1 MAFLGI
7 TAFAVLG
14 AGAAIF
20 SFREIAEVL
29 DRVTLRRV
37 PAALASQE
45 LSRQA
50 ERIIAAAPTLLAAE
64 NSAEHAER
72 SRSIASD
79 VQALGALLSDLES
92 RGAEAITL
100 GSMRVAVSRLRV
112 NLDALDR
119 IISDR
124 IVLREQKRSVSQN
137 SLATHDAIQDLLT
150 PWIQIVSAEIRQSG
164 RIINSTTAN
173 AEERAAAGLRLEGST
188 SSLRSL
194 QRVQLLAT
202 SVSDM
207 LNQIT
212 TAGDETGL
220 RIYAFRI
227 QQALREANQLIAGFD
242 AKLQPLLAAQLEQL
256 RDQVQGAEGMP
267 QLRARELSL
276 LAQAANHL
284 GENTVLSR
292 DLTEAVDRLVG
303 AAKQDIVRANDD
315 VRAVQRFSS
324 AILIAAVAL
333 SLISSVLIVW
343 LYVGRN
349 IVSRLT
355 ALSRSMLAIAAGNL
369 RTEIRISGS
378 DEIGRMAEA
387 LAVFRTT
394 AVEVEE
400 SNMREIQGVRR
411 RLAEAIESISE
422 GFSLYDREDKLVIS
436 NRRYLEMLHGDNADL
451 VPPGTSFETIIRSAA
466 ARGAIREAEGR
477 LEAWIAD
484 RLAQHRDP
492 AGTHLQHRADGRWI
506 QINERKTEDGG
517 TVATY
522 TDITELKE
530 AEETVRE
537 SERRLRLIVEAA
549 PVALLIVTLGDGIVR
564 HVNTPFCQLFG
575 LDSPAILGRNASVL
589 YAKPQEREKFMRSL
603 TEVGHVNS
611 LEMLFKRA
619 GGEEF
624 WALMASQK
632 IEFDGH
638 PAIITG
644 LLDISDRKRLE
655 SDLHRAIWAAE
666 QGTRAKSAFLANM
679 SHELRTPLN
688 AIIGYAEMLSEDAR
702 EAGRAAD
709 SADLQKIQDA
719 GKHLLGLIDS
729 ILDLS
734 KIEAGKM
741 TLFLETFDLK
751 VLIESVGQT
760 VAPLAAKNGNEL
772 VIRCPADVGHIHADL
787 TKIRQTL
794 FNLLSNAC
802 KFTRGGTIT
811 LTATR
816 EAGETGSWIV
826 FQVSDTGIG
835 MTPDQQAKVFESF
848 TQADESTTR
857 TYGGTGLG
865 LAITKSLCE
874 LMGGEIALSST
885 PGQGTTFTVH
895 LPATMRIAAEKVLDT
910 AEGNSQPWSTPIP
923 TGAPIVLVVD
933 DEPNARELLRRHLER
948 NGYAVHTASD
958 GEQALQRVRELRPD
972 VVTLDVL
979 MPHMDGWAVLAAI
992 KEDPEVADTPVIMV
1006 TITDEQNV
1014 GFSLGAVD
1022 YLIKPIHRDRLI
1034 RAVEKCC
1041 PSEAHRRVLIVED
1054 HGPTR
1059 ELMCRTLQQHEYT
1072 VIEAEN
1078 GRVGCERLSEALPD
1092 AILLDLMMPE
1102 MDGFEFLSKLRA
1114 DERSRTIP
1122 VIVITAKTL
1131 TVEDRARLNGHM
1143 QHFIRKD
1150 VGSAAAAVAV
1160 LGKVLSRTGGL
1171 LPGAL

>member
-1 MAFLGI
+1 M
-7 TAFAVLG
+7 
-14 AGAAIF
+14 
-20 SFREIAEVL
+20 
-29 DRVTLRRV
+29 
-37 PAALASQE
+37 
-45 LSRQA
+45 
-50 ERIIAAAPTLLAAE
+50 
-64 NSAEHAER
+64 
-72 SRSIASD
+72 
-79 VQALGALLSDLES
+79 
-92 RGAEAITL
+92 
-100 GSMRVAVSRLRV
+100 
-112 NLDALDR
+112 
-119 IISDR
+119 
-124 IVLREQKRSVSQN
+124 
-137 SLATHDAIQDLLT
+137 T

-164 RIINSTTAN
+164 RTINSTTAN

-575 LDSPAILGRNASVL
+575 LDFAGDPRT
-589 YAKPQEREKFMRSL
+589 ERQCPLR
-603 TEVGHVNS
+603 
-611 LEMLFKRA
+611 
-619 GGEEF
+619 
-624 WALMASQK
+624 Q
-632 IEFDGH
+632 
-638 PAIITG
+638 
-644 LLDISDRKRLE
+644 
-655 SDLHRAIWAAE
+655 AA
-666 QGTRAKSAFLANM
+666 R
-679 SHELRTPLN
+679 
-688 AIIGYAEMLSEDAR
+688 AR
-702 EAGRAAD
+702 EVHALTDGGWPRRLAG
-709 SADLQKIQDA
+709 DA
-719 GKHLLGLIDS
+719 VQ
-729 ILDLS
+729 
-734 KIEAGKM
+734 A
-741 TLFLETFDLK
+741 
-751 VLIESVGQT
+751 
-760 VAPLAAKNGNEL
+760 
-772 VIRCPADVGHIHADL
+772 R
-787 TKIRQTL
+787 R
-794 FNLLSNAC
+794 
-802 KFTRGGTIT
+802 RGGVLGPYGVPEDRVRRPPRNHHRSPRYQRPQTPGVRTSIGRSGR
-811 LTATR
+811 LSR
-816 EAGETGSWIV
+816 ERGRS
-826 FQVSDTGIG
+826 
-835 MTPDQQAKVFESF
+835 
-848 TQADESTTR
+848 R
-857 TYGGTGLG
+857 
-865 LAITKSLCE
+865 
-874 LMGGEIALSST
+874 LSS
-885 PGQGTTFTVH
+885 
-895 LPATMRIAAEKVLDT
+895 
-910 AEGNSQPWSTPIP
+910 PI
-923 TGAPIVLVVD
+923 
-933 DEPNARELLRRHLER
+933 
-948 NGYAVHTASD
+948 
-958 GEQALQRVRELRPD
+958 
-972 VVTLDVL
+972 
-979 MPHMDGWAVLAAI
+979 
-992 KEDPEVADTPVIMV
+992 
-1006 TITDEQNV
+1006 
-1014 GFSLGAVD
+1014 
-1022 YLIKPIHRDRLI
+1022 
-1034 RAVEKCC
+1034 
-1041 PSEAHRRVLIVED
+1041 
-1054 HGPTR
+1054 
-1059 ELMCRTLQQHEYT
+1059 
-1072 VIEAEN
+1072 
-1078 GRVGCERLSEALPD
+1078 
-1092 AILLDLMMPE
+1092 
-1102 MDGFEFLSKLRA
+1102 
-1114 DERSRTIP
+1114 
-1122 VIVITAKTL
+1122 
-1131 TVEDRARLNGHM
+1131 
-1143 QHFIRKD
+1143 
-1150 VGSAAAAVAV
+1150 
-1160 LGKVLSRTGGL
+1160 
-1171 LPGAL
+1171 

>member
-1 MAFLGI
+1 MHRL
-7 TAFAVLG
+7 
-14 AGAAIF
+14 
-20 SFREIAEVL
+20 
-29 DRVTLRRV
+29 LRRQLRKHLGVEGEV
-37 PAALASQE
+37 PAALQPFVAAVDAAYTDFDSDRALLERSQE
-45 LSRQA
+45 LSSKELSEARDKATQA
-50 ERIIAAAPTLLAAE
+50 QTRLTDRSGASRKAFSCSTPMIAWCCATRA
-64 NSAEHAER
+64 
-72 SRSIASD
+72 IAS
-79 VQALGALLSDLES
+79 SI
-92 RGAEAITL
+92 RGWPTSCGQGWKFEHLIKT
-100 GSMRVAVSRLRV
+100 GVERGIVA
-112 NLDALDR
+112 DAVAR
-119 IISDR
+119 PQEW
-124 IVLREQKRSVSQN
+124 VEQRFARHHNPRGPFLHHQW
-137 SLATHDAIQDLLT
+137 DGR
-150 PWIQIVSAEIRQSG
+150 WIQISERKTQDGGTVGVFTDVTELKR
-164 RIINSTTAN
+164 R
-173 AEERAAAGLRLEGST
+173 EEELAAA
-188 SSLRSL
+188 
-194 QRVQLLAT
+194 
-202 SVSDM
+202 
-207 LNQIT
+207 
-212 TAGDETGL
+212 
-220 RIYAFRI
+220 
-227 QQALREANQLIAGFD
+227 
-242 AKLQPLLAAQLEQL
+242 
-256 RDQVQGAEGMP
+256 RDKA
-267 QLRARELSL
+267 
-276 LAQAANHL
+276 
-284 GENTVLSR
+284 
-292 DLTEAVDRLVG
+292 TEAQRRLV
-303 AAKQDIVRANDD
+303 D
-315 VRAVQRFSS
+315 
-324 AILIAAVAL
+324 
-333 SLISSVLIVW
+333 
-343 LYVGRN
+343 
-349 IVSRLT
+349 
-355 ALSRSMLAIAAGNL
+355 
-369 RTEIRISGS
+369 
-378 DEIGRMAEA
+378 
-387 LAVFRTT
+387 
-394 AVEVEE
+394 
-400 SNMREIQGVRR
+400 
-411 RLAEAIESISE
+411 AIESISE

-575 LDSPAILGRNASVL
+575 LDFAGDPRTERQCPLRQASRAREVHALTDGGWPRRLAGDAVQARRRGGVLGPYGVPEDRVRRPPRNHHRSPR
-589 YAKPQEREKFMRSL
+589 YQRPQ
-603 TEVGHVNS
+603 TPGV
-611 LEMLFKRA
+611 
-619 GGEEF
+619 
-624 WALMASQK
+624 
-632 IEFDGH
+632 
-638 PAIITG
+638 
-644 LLDISDRKRLE
+644 
-655 SDLHRAIWAAE
+655 DLHRAIWAAE

-895 LPATMRIAAEKVLDT
+895 LPATMRIAADKVLDT